1 MSLEP
6 LTDKWRAFGWNVLEI
21 DGHDMES
28 ILEALYEARTT
39 QGRPTMIVAQTVK
52 GKGVSFME
60 NVLRFHGTAP
70 NDEELEQAL
79 SELGEPS

>member
-1 MSLEP
+1 MS
-6 LTDKWRAFGWNVLEI
+6 WRAFGWKVLEI

-28 ILEALYEARTT
+28 ILGALYEARTT
-39 QGRPTMIVAQTVK
+39 HGRPTMIVAQTVK

-70 NDEELEQAL
+70 TDEELEQAL